1 MVATARY
8 DCLLCKSEFIEL
20 FMKGLVL
27 IALSGIVIGSSMIAS
42 GQVFLAI
49 REIALNTRKEGSGS
63 ISQYNMLLTIVK
75 INNFLGW
82 LLFLLGVLGVLA
94 SLVFVLKTRS

>member
-1 MVATARY
+1 
-8 DCLLCKSEFIEL
+8 
-20 FMKGLVL
+20 MKGLVL
-27 IALSGIVIGSSMIAS
+27 LALSGIVVGSSMIAS

-49 REIALNTRKEGSGS
+49 REIALNTRKEGSDS

-82 LLFLLGVLGVLA
+82 LLFSLGILGVLA
-94 SLVFVLKTRS
+94 SLVFVLKTYS